1 MCCTCVLCV
10 YVGRVI
16 DWLTANS
23 ELKDYRVTSLPARN
37 SAPKTATDASK
48 SELAQRAA
56 DRAREMLDTGAS
68 DQEILSMLVDTAE
81 HVATTTAVCSILF
94 LDRDGLLRNAASP
107 KLPAD
112 YLAAIDR
119 LKPNP
124 SVGTCAAA
132 AATGCLVVT
141 PDFCADDKWAELRHL
156 PMALGFVGAWSMPIK
171 AANGKVLGTL
181 GTYLRERRSPAPE
194 ELESIKVLAAAA
206 GLVLVK
212 NQDSG
217 SCC

>member
-1 MCCTCVLCV
+1 MPLQ
-10 YVGRVI
+10 GQNI
-16 DWLTANS
+16 QAQ
-23 ELKDYRVTSLPARN
+23 TS
-37 SAPKTATDASK
+37 TDPSK

-56 DRAREMLDTGAS
+56 DRAREMLDAGTP

-81 HVATTTAVCSILF
+81 HVASTNAVCSILF

-107 KLPAD
+107 NLPAD

-124 SVGTCAAA
+124 RVGTCAAA
-132 AATGCLVVT
+132 AATGAIVVT
-141 PDFCADDKWAELRHL
+141 SDFTADDKWAELRHL
-156 PMALGFVGAWSMPIK
+156 PLALGFVGAWSMPIK
-171 AANGKVLGTL
+171 SANGKVLGTL

-194 ELESIKVLAAAA
+194 ELESIKVLASAA

-212 NQDSG
+212 NQKSEICDQNA
-217 SCC
+217 

>member
-1 MCCTCVLCV
+1 MTPLQ
-10 YVGRVI
+10 
-16 DWLTANS
+16 
-23 ELKDYRVTSLPARN
+23 ARSN
-37 SAPKTATDASK
+37 EPKTNTDS
-48 SELAQRAA
+48 SITELAQRAA
-56 DRAREMLDTGAS
+56 DRACEMLDAGNS

-81 HVATTTAVCSILF
+81 HVSLSSAVCSILF

-107 KLPAD
+107 NLPAD

-132 AATGCLVVT
+132 AATGSIVVT
-141 PDFCADDKWAELRHL
+141 ADFCADDKWAELRHL
-156 PMALGFVGAWSMPIK
+156 PLALGFVGAWSMPIK
-171 AANGKVLGTL
+171 SANGKVLGTL

-212 NQDSG
+212 YQAPGICDQSA
-217 SCC
+217 